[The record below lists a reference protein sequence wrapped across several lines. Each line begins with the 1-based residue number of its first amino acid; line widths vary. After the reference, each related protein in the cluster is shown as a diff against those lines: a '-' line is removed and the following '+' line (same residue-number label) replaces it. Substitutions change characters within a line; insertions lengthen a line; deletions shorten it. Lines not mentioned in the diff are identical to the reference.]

1 MLRAKASLVR
11 AVGSDIGR
19 VFTRSFGRSWG
30 VVKDLHFGWFVIVP
44 VMSSAGSVTL
54 GTALYSALWMA
65 PSIAFLAALTF
76 FGTSSLLNSRVIP
89 RLTQH
94 WSDRLLGLFAERLPR
109 VFPPPRRYLPLPAP
123 SARATASDGWL
134 SAAAARAGR
143 EPEGA
148 ATAGPQPL
156 AKRATPVL
164 HGPIRASA
172 PPPG

>member
-54 GTALYSALWMA
+54 GTALDSALWMA

-94 WSDRLLGLFAERLPR
+94 WSDRLLGLFADRLPR
-109 VFPPPRRYLPLPAP
+109 VFPRRAGTYLYLRPLPERPRPTGGFQPPQRVPVASRKAP
-123 SARATASDGWL
+123 R
-134 SAAAARAGR
+134 
-143 EPEGA
+143 
-148 ATAGPQPL
+148 
-156 AKRATPVL
+156 
-164 HGPIRASA
+164 
-172 PPPG
+172 PPGHSH